1 MLFKPVFG
9 SPCFR
14 SQTCTLNGVYLA
26 CEGLYNTA
34 PTDLS
39 RIDSHTYIHTPDTW
53 AKQNCFLYPEY
64 LQLCQPSIHSPACR
78 KGLPHFPPGP
88 ISLPDSVHMWPK
100 GGWEC
105 DSGLANQ
112 PTPSLTIHL
121 ASGSG
126 TGVDLRQP
134 MTVAP
139 GLLLQL
145 WKEVLS
151 SYRGA
156 KLQGGTPGAAGD
168 HRAPSTEIERVKQ
181 SPGGF
186 VQNPWIQPCL
196 KEDIA
201 EASCLLLKPTRI
213 GFMLFVTES

>member
-1 MLFKPVFG
+1 M
-9 SPCFR
+9 
-14 SQTCTLNGVYLA
+14 
-26 CEGLYNTA
+26 
-34 PTDLS
+34 
-39 RIDSHTYIHTPDTW
+39 
-53 AKQNCFLYPEY
+53 
-64 LQLCQPSIHSPACR
+64 
-78 KGLPHFPPGP
+78 
-88 ISLPDSVHMWPK
+88 
-100 GGWEC
+100 
-105 DSGLANQ
+105 
-112 PTPSLTIHL
+112 
-121 ASGSG
+121 
-126 TGVDLRQP
+126 DLRQP